1 MQAGISCCDPDIR
14 TKRLVICHTH
24 SQNESTRFR
33 FHLSLHNCNK
43 VAFIRRLGMEETTKK
58 LAMVVVFLS
67 VVVVT
72 LFGLAPAI

>member
-1 MQAGISCCDPDIR
+1 M
-14 TKRLVICHTH
+14 H
-24 SQNESTRFR
+24 ESN
-33 FHLSLHNCNK
+33 S
-43 VAFIRRLGMEETTKK
+43 IRRLEMEETTKK